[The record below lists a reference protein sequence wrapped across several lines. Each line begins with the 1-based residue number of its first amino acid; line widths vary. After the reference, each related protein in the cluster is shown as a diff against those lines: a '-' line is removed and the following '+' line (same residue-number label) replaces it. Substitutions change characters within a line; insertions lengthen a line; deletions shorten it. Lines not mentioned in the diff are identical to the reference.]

1 MLTSLLAN
9 IAKETKLF
17 LIAAC
22 SATPRKI
29 PKAASVE
36 DSLEE
41 SPLKMVTK
49 LVAVE
54 MDGEVLGEAVGMANL
69 VMAMEFG
76 EGEVLVARPL
86 FLLLKVMGIQTS
98 ATTPL
103 KIS

>member
-1 MLTSLLAN
+1 MTRR
-9 IAKETKLF
+9 E
-17 LIAAC
+17 
-22 SATPRKI
+22 P

-69 VMAMEFG
+69 VMAMELG
-76 EGEVLVARPL
+76 EGEVLADRTI
-86 FLLLKVMGIQTS
+86 LLPLKVTGTQTS
-98 ATTPL
+98 ATTAL
-103 KIS
+103 KTL